1 MTNYFLQRLIIC
13 VTYMSVV
20 LCSQYGK
27 GDVFSWNVQKYQ
39 IMIVPNSRLKFRAFP
54 WYSSVFRGSDSL
66 PRGRSKVEVDFL
78 REEEKF
84 QKTYVKSDQTDRS
97 ELYTTFSGKF
107 YKDLEEIFQTQKEH

>member
-1 MTNYFLQRLIIC
+1 M
-13 VTYMSVV
+13 
-20 LCSQYGK
+20 
-27 GDVFSWNVQKYQ
+27 
-39 IMIVPNSRLKFRAFP
+39 
-54 WYSSVFRGSDSL
+54 
-66 PRGRSKVEVDFL
+66 DFL